1 VSRERGHHDRRNR
14 QREDAEPG
22 RKRLF
27 VALPLDDAAKASIS
41 GLADRVRTAVPDA
54 DTLRWVRFES
64 LHLTL
69 RFLGST
75 HESEVPVL
83 TSVID
88 EIAADATPFDVTVAG
103 AGAFPDLARPRVLW
117 LGVRDGSEA
126 IAALARALNQP
137 LAEAGWAP
145 EERPF
150 RVHLTLARADG
161 VRAGAAVAARLIDEA
176 EDFELRVP
184 ADRISLFESHS
195 ERGGAR
201 YLAIHETPLG
211 RAERAR

>member
-1 VSRERGHHDRRNR
+1 VSREQGREGRDRRDGR
-14 QREDAEPG
+14 RRDDAEPG
-22 RKRLF
+22 RTRLF
-27 VALPLDDAAKASIS
+27 IAVPLDDGARNAIS
-41 GLADRVRTAVPDA
+41 TLADRVRAEVPDA

-75 HESEVPVL
+75 PETRIPSL

-88 EIAADATPFDVTVAG
+88 TVAADATPFEVGVTG
-103 AGAFPDLARPRVLW
+103 AGAFPTVARPRVLW
-117 LGVRDGSEA
+117 LGVRDGAEA
-126 IAALARALNQP
+126 IATLAAALAGP
-137 LAEAGWAP
+137 LAEAGWPP

-176 EDFELRVP
+176 DAFDLRFP
-184 ADRISLFESHS
+184 ADRITLFESHS

-201 YLAIHETPLG
+201 YRAIHETRLG
-211 RAERAR
+211 GR

>member
-1 VSRERGHHDRRNR
+1 MSTERERHGRRER

-27 VALPLDDAAKASIS
+27 VALPLDEAARAAIS
-41 GLADRVRTAVPDA
+41 GLADRVRADVPDA

-75 HESEVPVL
+75 HESQVPVL

-88 EIAADATPFDVTVAG
+88 TIAAEAAPFDVTVAR
-103 AGAFPDLARPRVLW
+103 AGAFPTVVRPRVLW
-117 LGVRDGSEA
+117 LGVRDGGEA
-126 IAALARALNQP
+126 IAALAQALTGP

-176 EDFELRVP
+176 EGFELRFP
-184 ADRISLFESHS
+184 ADRISLFESYT

-201 YLAIHETPLG
+201 YVAVHQRRLG
-211 RAERAR
+211 AG